1 MDRNELLSRVR
12 KIEIKTRALSRNIFA
27 GEYHSAF
34 KGRGMSFSEVREYQ
48 VGDDVRHI
56 DWNVTA
62 RFNRPYVEVYEEE
75 RELTVMLLVDVS
87 SSLAFGTRS
96 CYKNEMVTEIAATLA
111 YSAILNNDKIGVVFF
126 SDQIEKYIA
135 PKKGKKHI
143 LNIISHLLDFH
154 PEHKGTDIGNAI
166 EFLMR
171 TQRKSC
177 TSFVISDFLDVRD
190 YSHALD
196 IMSRK
201 HDAAAIQVYDKYMSE
216 LPDVGLVKVQDAE
229 DGTERYIDTS
239 SRRIRDAHHQHWVE
253 RQRVLVD
260 RMNKSNMDL
269 VSVRTDEDYVKA
281 LISLFAKRMRP

>member
-1 MDRNELLSRVR
+1 MSRVR

-87 SSLAFGTRS
+87 SSLACGTRS

-216 LPDVGLVKVQDAE
+216 LPAVGLVKVQDAE

>member
-87 SSLAFGTRS
+87 YSLAFGTRS

-216 LPDVGLVKVQDAE
+216 LPAVGLVKVQDAE

>member
-1 MDRNELLSRVR
+1 M
-12 KIEIKTRALSRNIFA
+12 
-27 GEYHSAF
+27 
-34 KGRGMSFSEVREYQ
+34 
-48 VGDDVRHI
+48 
-56 DWNVTA
+56 
-62 RFNRPYVEVYEEE
+62 
-75 RELTVMLLVDVS
+75 
-87 SSLAFGTRS
+87 
-96 CYKNEMVTEIAATLA
+96 
-111 YSAILNNDKIGVVFF
+111 NNDKIGVVFF

-216 LPDVGLVKVQDAE
+216 LPAVGLVKVQDAE

>member
-87 SSLAFGTRS
+87 SSLTFGTRS

-216 LPDVGLVKVQDAE
+216 LPAVGLVKVQDAE

>member
-143 LNIISHLLDFH
+143 LNII
-154 PEHKGTDIGNAI
+154 

-216 LPDVGLVKVQDAE
+216 LPAVGLVKVQDAE